1 MSKELIARLSEQRA
15 NIYEGLK
22 AMYDTAASEGRSDL
36 SVEEQAVEEQRNADL
51 DSLQQRI
58 KTLQE
63 FEQRSADLVASI
75 AARPQVA
82 DDPRERRAGEPDP
95 AVELRKFLAG
105 ESGKG
110 IEFRAPADRP
120 FGTQRAAELRD
131 LSKLTAGAGANTVKT
146 SFYERLMAHLIEV
159 SGVISAGPTI
169 LNTTSGEN
177 IQVPKTTA
185 HSSAALTTEAAA
197 IAESDP
203 TFGQT
208 TLSAYKYANLIQVSR
223 ELVTDTSVD
232 LVGYIAMQAGRA
244 VGNALGVHL
253 VTGSGSSQP
262 NGASTASSTGVT
274 GGTGVAG
281 AFTYDNLVDLFYSVI
296 SPYRASP
303 SCGWLLRDASMAT
316 VRKLKDG
323 NGAYIFAA
331 GAAGAPDTIMG
342 KPVNTDPNVA
352 AVGLG
357 AKSVLF
363 GDFSQYFVRLAGG
376 VRFERSDDF
385 AFNSDLIT
393 YRTVIRGDGN
403 LIDLT
408 GALKA
413 FVGGAS

>member
-1 MSKELIARLSEQRA
+1 
-15 NIYEGLK
+15 
-22 AMYDTAASEGRSDL
+22 
-36 SVEEQAVEEQRNADL
+36 
-51 DSLQQRI
+51 
-58 KTLQE
+58 
-63 FEQRSADLVASI
+63 
-75 AARPQVA
+75 
-82 DDPRERRAGEPDP
+82 
-95 AVELRKFLAG
+95 
-105 ESGKG
+105 
-110 IEFRAPADRP
+110 
-120 FGTQRAAELRD
+120 
-131 LSKLTAGAGANTVKT
+131 
-146 SFYERLMAHLIEV
+146 
-159 SGVISAGPTI
+159 
-169 LNTTSGEN
+169 
-177 IQVPKTTA
+177 
-185 HSSAALTTEAAA
+185 
-197 IAESDP
+197 
-203 TFGQT
+203 
-208 TLSAYKYANLIQVSR
+208 
-223 ELVTDTSVD
+223 
-232 LVGYIAMQAGRA
+232 MQAGRA
-244 VGNALGVHL
+244 VGNALGAHL

-262 NGASTASSTGVT
+262 NGVSTASSTGVT
-274 GGTGVAG
+274 GGAGVAG

-352 AVGLG
+352 AVALG

-408 GALKA
+408 GALKG